1 VPPVVV
7 EVISWPSSGGNSTP
21 NDEEPKLHTFHTSDI
36 LLFHLMY
43 LRLQGNPLCSGDFF
57 DFLRWMTS

>member
-1 VPPVVV
+1 
-7 EVISWPSSGGNSTP
+7 
-21 NDEEPKLHTFHTSDI
+21 HTFHTSDI